1 MFMMIHVDDFIIAAP
16 HDEDIQ
22 QVVDELRQFYDM
34 KDLGEPKQY
43 LNCALDRDCAK
54 KTITMSQKA
63 YVQDVENYTH
73 LSSISCLATPA
84 QCVVSLASKL
94 QEREDNCCTVR
105 LSWSSHGMKTTR
117 KDCLN

>member
-84 QCVVSLASKL
+84 RCVVSLASKS